1 MSQEQAE
8 GADQTSSNDMG
19 IYNSWYENGGY
30 DKWYAGREDWL
41 TFTDE
46 PYQETEFE
54 DFELF
59 LDVCQET
66 GVQPLVVL
74 MPLKVPWLI
83 RPITPLTCGPSGT
96 TA

>member
-1 MSQEQAE
+1 
-8 GADQTSSNDMG
+8 MG

-66 GVQPLVVL
+66 GIQPLVVL
-74 MPLKVPWLI
+74 MPLKGAMVDQ
-83 RPITPLTCGPSGT
+83 TDY
-96 TA
+96 TADVRAIWYDRMKAYLRRTGR